1 MSGATVSP
9 VPLRVLFAGTPDV
22 AVPAL
27 TALIDDPRIE
37 VVGVLTNPDR
47 ARGRSSSPQ
56 RSAVAELAHHHV
68 LPLLQPMRPVDAID
82 DIRSLDAHV
91 GAVVAYGALLPR
103 RVLETLPMG
112 FVNLH
117 FSLLPRWRGAAPVQ
131 HAIAAGDRVTGV
143 SVFRLDEGM
152 DTGPL
157 LRTAEVELSDTED
170 AGDLLVDLAR
180 VGAPLL
186 LEGLLAVAAGEQGM
200 AQRAEGATLAPKL
213 RPEDA
218 RIDWSLPAPAVAARI
233 RSLTPRPG
241 ALTTFRGQRLK
252 LAAPSPAP
260 LQVTA
265 SPIDPPPGAV
275 VALDGVLQVACGEGT
290 VRIGRLQPEG
300 RRWLAA
306 DEFINGQRI
315 RVGELLGD

>member
-1 MSGATVSP
+1 VSGATVSP

-27 TALIDDPRIE
+27 TALIEDPRFE
-37 VVGVLTNPDR
+37 VVAVLTNPDR

-56 RSAVAELAHHHV
+56 RSAVAELAHHHD

-82 DIRSLDAHV
+82 DIRSLGAHV

-103 RVLETLPMG
+103 RVLETLPLG
-112 FVNLH
+112 FINLH

-157 LRTAEVELSDTED
+157 LRTAEVELSDTVD
-170 AGDLLVDLAR
+170 AGDLLADLAR

-186 LEGLLAVAAGEQGM
+186 LEGLLAVAAGEQGK
-200 AQRAEGATLAPKL
+200 AQRAEEVTLAPKL

-218 RIDWSLPAPAVAARI
+218 RIDWSLPATAVAACI

-300 RRWLAA
+300 RRWLEA